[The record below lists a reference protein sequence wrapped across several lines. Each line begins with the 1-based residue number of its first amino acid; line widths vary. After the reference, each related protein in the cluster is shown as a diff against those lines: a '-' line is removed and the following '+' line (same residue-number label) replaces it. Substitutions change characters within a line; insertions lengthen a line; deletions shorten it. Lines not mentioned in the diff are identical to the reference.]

1 MSDVHT
7 HGSDSA
13 NGSLASSPPRRR
25 PARGDLEDDGNIG
38 CADVSTARGIGDRS
52 LLPVP
57 PQRSPNDRRLARPPE
72 PARPARE
79 PNPCSFAC
87 LLSRPRRPIKPT
99 STESEADPVKWIFS
113 TKMAQHKALILFK
126 LNSHAKT
133 ARHAAQH
140 HLDPVAGERPL
151 RSRTSTMRSRVI
163 FGPPSITR

>member
-99 STESEADPVKWIFS
+99 STESEADPVIMRIEVSRRRK
-113 TKMAQHKALILFK
+113 KEPPKNNLALLQRRNLHDAQIVEAW
-126 LNSHAKT
+126 
-133 ARHAAQH
+133 
-140 HLDPVAGERPL
+140 V
-151 RSRTSTMRSRVI
+151 RSSVRGSNAWQTSTLDMR
-163 FGPPSITR
+163 